1 MNKPMGSHSE
11 RVVRLTVQAINM
23 FIDEALAVHQG
34 GADLRA
40 MHDAGDVRWRLAYDE
55 ASGLISLGALMPTG
69 ELVPVG
75 AAITKPAPDLP
86 VEVPMTLN

>member
-1 MNKPMGSHSE
+1 MDTHSE
-11 RVVRLTVQAINM
+11 RVLRLTVQAINM
-23 FIDEALAVHQG
+23 FIDEALAIHKDG
-34 GADLRA
+34 GQLRA
-40 MHDAGDVRWRLAYDE
+40 MHDTGELRWYLGFDE
-55 ASGLISLGALMPTG
+55 ATGLISLGALMPTG